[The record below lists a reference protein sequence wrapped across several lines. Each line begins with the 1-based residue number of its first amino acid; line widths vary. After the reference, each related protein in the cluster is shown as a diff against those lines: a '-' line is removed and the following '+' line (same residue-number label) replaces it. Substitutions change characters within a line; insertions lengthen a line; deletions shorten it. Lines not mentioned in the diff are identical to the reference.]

1 MGHGFSPV
9 SGPPGPS
16 VSRGDGE
23 PPPRHARSSFVVLKK
38 RQPTFDSK
46 PEGQKNPRS
55 GDQMQRP
62 ECRHHERIVWLQN
75 RHPTK
80 PPKATAGKSTP
91 LG

>member
-55 GDQMQRP
+55 GDQMQRTERRHDERMAMVISPP
-62 ECRHHERIVWLQN
+62 EARGQ
-75 RHPTK
+75 
-80 PPKATAGKSTP
+80 STSQAVC
-91 LG
+91 